1 MTENT
6 VMKSDILKA
15 AVRLAKS
22 KGFRNF
28 SRDDVATAAET
39 ATGTV
44 SYHYRG
50 MTGLRRAV
58 MQYAIDNEVLEVI
71 AQGLAERHV
80 LALKAPEEL
89 RLRAAGCLAK

>member
-1 MTENT
+1 MTDDT
-6 VMKSDILKA
+6 QMKLDILRA
-15 AVRLAKS
+15 AVKLAKS
-22 KGFRNF
+22 RGFRSF
-28 SRDDVATAAET
+28 SRDDVAQAAKT

-58 MQYAIDNEVLEVI
+58 MQYAIDNEVLEIV

-80 LALKAPEEL
+80 MAVKAPEEL

>member
-1 MTENT
+1 MTEAT

-28 SRDDVATAAET
+28 SREDVAEAAKT

-50 MTGLRRAV
+50 MAGLRKAV
-58 MQYAIDNEVLEVI
+58 MQYAIDNEVLEII
-71 AQGLAERHV
+71 AQGLAERHAM
-80 LALKAPEEL
+80 ALKAREEL